1 MVESVRR
8 RRREWPIY
16 AGDAPI
22 PDALI
27 DRILAVPVKTSRA
40 LVARMI
46 QIPSVARM
54 IQIPSVPSFIRWNKT
69 SAADGAISEGL
80 GAC

>member
-1 MVESVRR
+1 MVETVRR

-46 QIPSVARM
+46 QIPSV
-54 IQIPSVPSFIRWNKT
+54 PSFIRWNKT
-69 SAADGAISEGL
+69 STADGAISEGL